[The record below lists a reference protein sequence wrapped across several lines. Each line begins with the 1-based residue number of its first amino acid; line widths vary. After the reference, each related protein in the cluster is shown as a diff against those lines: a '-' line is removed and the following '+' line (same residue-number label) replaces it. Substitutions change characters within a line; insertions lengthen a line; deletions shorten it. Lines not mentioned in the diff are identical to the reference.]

1 MFQRLLASF
10 AIAAIV
16 IAGCT
21 AAGPTPEPVGGAA
34 STAPGVTVGTLQA
47 PSFGTVLTGSNGKAL
62 YTYAGDSATE
72 STCTGACAA
81 AWPPLETTSQPT
93 AGTGLIGQLGT
104 VTRSDGTTQ
113 VTYAGKPLY
122 YWQGD
127 TKPGD
132 VTGNGI
138 DGFSVAT
145 VAAAGQV
152 PNASA
157 PAQPAPP
164 ISGQYGY

>member
-1 MFQRLLASF
+1 MFNRVLASL
-10 AIAAIV
+10 AIAV
-16 IAGCT
+16 IAVAACT
-21 AAGPTPEPVGGAA
+21 AAGASPDPIGGGA
-34 STAPGVTVGTLQA
+34 STAPGVIVGTLQA
-47 PSFGTVLTGSNGKAL
+47 PGFGTVLTGSNGMAL
-62 YTYAGDSATE
+62 YTHTGDSATV
-72 STCTGACAA
+72 STCASGCAA

-93 AGTGLIGQLGT
+93 AGAGLTGRLGT
-104 VTRSDGTTQ
+104 LSRADGTTQ

-127 TKPGD
+127 TKAGD

-145 VAAAGQV
+145 VAAAGKA

-157 PAQPAPP
+157 PAQPAPAL
-164 ISGQYGY
+164 SGQYGY